1 VIKVGC
7 AGYPVARERYWRS
20 LSFVETDTG
29 KGLPRLETAAAWRR
43 DIPEGGEAALQ
54 ALRLITH
61 GPQDT
66 GFPPC
71 GRKIPK
77 SRQPFCGAFRDGLE
91 VHEAWMATKAAA
103 EMLGAKIVVFET
115 PYSFQPGADR
125 LRDLYR
131 FFKGAAR
138 GRMTFVWHPR
148 GVQWES
154 IADKVS
160 AELGLIRAF
169 DPLRQSPPRGG
180 AFRYMRPGLARGAVL
195 TVGNMA
201 TIVAAAAGVPAFVA
215 LSHRNSFRDAER
227 LRNTVGCVRAR

>member
-7 AGYPVARERYWRS
+7 AGYPVARDRYWRS

-29 KGLPRLETAAAWRR
+29 KGLPRLETAAAWCR
-43 DIPEGGEAALQ
+43 DIPEGGVAALQ
-54 ALRLITH
+54 ALRVITH
-61 GPQDT
+61 GPQDA

-77 SRQPFCGAFRDGLE
+77 GRQPLCGAFRESLE

-115 PYSFQPGADR
+115 PSSFQPGADR
-125 LRDLYR
+125 FRDLYR
-131 FFKGAAR
+131 FFKGVAR

-148 GVQWES
+148 GAQWAS

-169 DPLRQSPPRGG
+169 DPLRQPPPRGG
-180 AFRYMRPGLARGAVL
+180 TFRYMRPGVARGGVL
-195 TVGNMA
+195 TVDNMA
-201 TIVAAAAGVPAFVA
+201 TIAAAADGVPAFVA

-227 LRNTVGCVRAR
+227 LRNTAGCVRAR